1 MEVIESAEQKK
12 RLKTNEQSLR
22 DLWVSQD
29 KREKGAKRI
38 FEEIMC
44 KNFPNLK
51 EDMNISIQ
59 ELRELQVRLSS
70 KRPTLGHIRQRHG
83 EKAVGEKQM
92 ITNRGFSIR

>member
-29 KREKGAKRI
+29 KREEGAKRI

-59 ELRELQVRLSS
+59 ETQ
-70 KRPTLGHIRQRHG
+70 
-83 EKAVGEKQM
+83 
-92 ITNRGFSIR
+92 